1 MNDNEIPILKKSY
14 DLYKTF
20 HHYRLT
26 VPKHDRHTLYEKAE
40 RVILDLIESIYY
52 AGYTSSGS
60 KLALLEKASAKLNL
74 LRLLVRLMKDTK
86 TLDLKKYTLLQQI
99 IDEIGRM
106 LGGWLRSIKTS

>member
-1 MNDNEIPILKKSY
+1 MDNDEIPLLKRTY

-20 HHYRLT
+20 HQYRMT

-40 RVILDLIESIYY
+40 RVILDLIESIYH
-52 AGYTSSGS
+52 AGYTGSGS

-86 TLDLKKYTLLQQI
+86 TLDLKKYTALQQI
-99 IDEIGRM
+99 IDDIGRQ
-106 LGGWLRSIKTS
+106 LGGWVRSIR